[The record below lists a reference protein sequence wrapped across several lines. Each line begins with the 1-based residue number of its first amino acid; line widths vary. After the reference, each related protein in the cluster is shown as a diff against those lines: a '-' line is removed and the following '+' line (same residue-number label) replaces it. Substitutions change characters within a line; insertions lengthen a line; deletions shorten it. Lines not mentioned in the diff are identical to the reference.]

1 MTVRV
6 LAALVITVAPAGVAA
21 QGLGVFVQPTVGRV
35 LANKQTLLEDQ
46 SLRGVEA
53 GVTLKRFIELSGT
66 WWQATNNDFQRT
78 QPLTGYSGDVTLL
91 LSSTGV
97 KPYIAGGYGT
107 LRFDDGYLNS
117 AGVRPKNRQYGSVGG
132 GLRVPIG
139 SLLSLDVSA
148 RDVLMPSDSARRVI
162 GALRESTTR
171 STTHNLQLRA
181 GLRLT
186 LGGTRAKPV
195 PPVIV
200 QQMPLPSPRQAPPA
214 AAATSER
221 TANAPRQST
230 PALPQ
235 MVYQIGV
242 PGAAAATSAGA
253 MSAGAA
259 APTAMIPGFGPPGV
273 SFPAPVTGEIIVRY
287 GAGGG
292 GSPAD
297 RAASQPVADSTV
309 ARLRS
314 TLERAMRNLMW
325 PATPS
330 QRAATEAANT
340 SLREFADSVRLHDVN
355 QALRAYV
362 DAFGTMRAQAV
373 VDSLQPTL
381 VAEQVARVRIEA
393 RLDSIVTAQRI
404 ADSLLAV
411 RNAAVE
417 RAGPL
422 VISGVGFGVGT
433 QFVLGTRV
441 DLGPPVKSAP
451 WLRLMTEVGVGVGS
465 VGTVTVV
472 GLLGEARLGRYGRF
486 EPFAEAGSSL
496 VNRSEPTTS
505 HASGLSL
512 SPDLGFGAR
521 IRVGS
526 LTDNGHGRLFIVNR
540 GVDLFRLNRL
550 LVGWQL
556 R

>member
-21 QGLGVFVQPTVGRV
+21 QGLGVFVQPTVSRV

-53 GVTLKRFIELSGT
+53 GVTLNRIVELSGT
-66 WWQATNNDFQRT
+66 WWQATSSDFQSTR
-78 QPLTGYSGDVTLL
+78 PLTGYSGDVTLL

-117 AGVRPKNRQYGSVGG
+117 AGLRPKNRQFVSLGA

-148 RDVLMPSDSARRVI
+148 RDVLMPSDTARRVI
-162 GALRESTTR
+162 GALRDSTRR
-171 STTHNLQLRA
+171 STTHNVQLRA

-186 LGGTRAKPV
+186 LGGRRAKPD
-195 PPVIV
+195 PTVIV
-200 QQMPLPSPRQAPPA
+200 QQAPPPSRREAPPA
-214 AAATSER
+214 AAATAER

-242 PGAAAATSAGA
+242 PGAT
-253 MSAGAA
+253 SAGAA

-451 WLRLMTEVGVGVGS
+451 WLRLMTDVGVGVGS

>member
-53 GVTLKRFIELSGT
+53 GVTLNRIVELSGT
-66 WWQATNNDFQRT
+66 WWQATSSDFQSTR
-78 QPLTGYSGDVTLL
+78 PLTGYSGDVTLL

-117 AGVRPKNRQYGSVGG
+117 AGLRPKNRQFVSLGA

-148 RDVLMPSDSARRVI
+148 RDVLMPSDTARRVI
-162 GALRESTTR
+162 GALRDSTRR
-171 STTHNLQLRA
+171 STTHNVQLRA

-186 LGGTRAKPV
+186 LGGRRAKPD
-195 PPVIV
+195 PTVIV
-200 QQMPLPSPRQAPPA
+200 QQAPPPSRREAPPA
-214 AAATSER
+214 AAATAER

-242 PGAAAATSAGA
+242 PGAT
-253 MSAGAA
+253 SAGAA

-451 WLRLMTEVGVGVGS
+451 WLRLMTDVGVGVGS

>member
-1 MTVRV
+1 
-6 LAALVITVAPAGVAA
+6 
-21 QGLGVFVQPTVGRV
+21 
-35 LANKQTLLEDQ
+35 
-46 SLRGVEA
+46 
-53 GVTLKRFIELSGT
+53 
-66 WWQATNNDFQRT
+66 
-78 QPLTGYSGDVTLL
+78 
-91 LSSTGV
+91 
-97 KPYIAGGYGT
+97 
-107 LRFDDGYLNS
+107 
-117 AGVRPKNRQYGSVGG
+117 
-132 GLRVPIG
+132 
-139 SLLSLDVSA
+139 
-148 RDVLMPSDSARRVI
+148 
-162 GALRESTTR
+162 
-171 STTHNLQLRA
+171 
-181 GLRLT
+181 
-186 LGGTRAKPV
+186 
-195 PPVIV
+195 
-200 QQMPLPSPRQAPPA
+200 
-214 AAATSER
+214 
-221 TANAPRQST
+221 
-230 PALPQ
+230 

-242 PGAAAATSAGA
+242 PGAT
-253 MSAGAA
+253 SAGAA

-451 WLRLMTEVGVGVGS
+451 WLRLMTDVGVGVGS

>member
-1 MTVRV
+1 MMRMTVRV

-53 GVTLKRFIELSGT
+53 GVTLNRIVELSGT
-66 WWQATNNDFQRT
+66 WWQATSSDFQSTR
-78 QPLTGYSGDVTLL
+78 PLTGYSGDVTLL

-117 AGVRPKNRQYGSVGG
+117 AGLRPKNRQFVSLGA

-148 RDVLMPSDSARRVI
+148 RDVLMPSDTARRVI
-162 GALRESTTR
+162 GALRDSTRR
-171 STTHNLQLRA
+171 STTHNVQLRA

-186 LGGTRAKPV
+186 LGGRRAKPD
-195 PPVIV
+195 PTVIV
-200 QQMPLPSPRQAPPA
+200 QQAPPPSRREAPPA
-214 AAATSER
+214 AAATAER

-242 PGAAAATSAGA
+242 PGAT
-253 MSAGAA
+253 SAGAA

-451 WLRLMTEVGVGVGS
+451 WLRLMTDVGVGVGS

>member
-1 MTVRV
+1 MMRMTVRV

-21 QGLGVFVQPTVGRV
+21 QGLGVFVQPTVSRV

-53 GVTLKRFIELSGT
+53 GVTLNRIVELSGT
-66 WWQATNNDFQRT
+66 WWQATSSDFQSTR
-78 QPLTGYSGDVTLL
+78 PLTGYSGDVTLL

-117 AGVRPKNRQYGSVGG
+117 AGLRPKNRQFVSLGA

-148 RDVLMPSDSARRVI
+148 RDVLMPSDTARRVI
-162 GALRESTTR
+162 GALRDSTRR
-171 STTHNLQLRA
+171 STTHNVQLRA

-186 LGGTRAKPV
+186 LGGRRAKPD
-195 PPVIV
+195 PTVIV
-200 QQMPLPSPRQAPPA
+200 QQAPPPSRREAPPA
-214 AAATSER
+214 AAATAER

-242 PGAAAATSAGA
+242 PGAT
-253 MSAGAA
+253 SAGAA

-373 VDSLQPTL
+373 MDSLQPTL

-451 WLRLMTEVGVGVGS
+451 WLRLMTDVGVGVGS

>member
-1 MTVRV
+1 
-6 LAALVITVAPAGVAA
+6 
-21 QGLGVFVQPTVGRV
+21 
-35 LANKQTLLEDQ
+35 
-46 SLRGVEA
+46 
-53 GVTLKRFIELSGT
+53 
-66 WWQATNNDFQRT
+66 
-78 QPLTGYSGDVTLL
+78 
-91 LSSTGV
+91 
-97 KPYIAGGYGT
+97 
-107 LRFDDGYLNS
+107 
-117 AGVRPKNRQYGSVGG
+117 
-132 GLRVPIG
+132 
-139 SLLSLDVSA
+139 
-148 RDVLMPSDSARRVI
+148 
-162 GALRESTTR
+162 
-171 STTHNLQLRA
+171 
-181 GLRLT
+181 
-186 LGGTRAKPV
+186 
-195 PPVIV
+195 
-200 QQMPLPSPRQAPPA
+200 
-214 AAATSER
+214 
-221 TANAPRQST
+221 
-230 PALPQ
+230 
-235 MVYQIGV
+235 
-242 PGAAAATSAGA
+242 
-253 MSAGAA
+253 
-259 APTAMIPGFGPPGV
+259 MIPGFGPPGV

-441 DLGPPVKSAP
+441 DLGPPVKSTP

>member
-1 MTVRV
+1 MMRMTVRV

-21 QGLGVFVQPTVGRV
+21 QGLGVFVQPTVSRV

-53 GVTLKRFIELSGT
+53 GVTLNRIVELSGT
-66 WWQATNNDFQRT
+66 WWQATSSDFQSTR
-78 QPLTGYSGDVTLL
+78 PLTGYSGDVTLL

-117 AGVRPKNRQYGSVGG
+117 AGLRPKNRQFVSLGA

-148 RDVLMPSDSARRVI
+148 RDVLMPSDTARRVI
-162 GALRESTTR
+162 GALRDSTRR
-171 STTHNLQLRA
+171 STTHNVQLRA

-186 LGGTRAKPV
+186 LGGRRAKPD
-195 PPVIV
+195 PTVIV
-200 QQMPLPSPRQAPPA
+200 QQAPPPSRREAPPA
-214 AAATSER
+214 AAATAER

-242 PGAAAATSAGA
+242 PGAT
-253 MSAGAA
+253 SAGAA

-451 WLRLMTEVGVGVGS
+451 WLRLMTDVGVGVGS

>member
-1 MTVRV
+1 
-6 LAALVITVAPAGVAA
+6 VITVAPAGVAA
-21 QGLGVFVQPTVGRV
+21 QGLGVFVQPTVSRV

-53 GVTLKRFIELSGT
+53 GVTLNRIVELSGT
-66 WWQATNNDFQRT
+66 WWQATSSDFQSTR
-78 QPLTGYSGDVTLL
+78 PLTGYSGDVTLL

-117 AGVRPKNRQYGSVGG
+117 AGLRPKNRQFVSLGA

-148 RDVLMPSDSARRVI
+148 RDVLMPSDTARRVI
-162 GALRESTTR
+162 GALRDSTRR
-171 STTHNLQLRA
+171 STTHNVQLRA

-186 LGGTRAKPV
+186 LGGRRAKPD
-195 PPVIV
+195 PTVIV
-200 QQMPLPSPRQAPPA
+200 QQAPPPSRREAPPA
-214 AAATSER
+214 AAATAER

-242 PGAAAATSAGA
+242 PGAT
-253 MSAGAA
+253 SAGAA

-373 VDSLQPTL
+373 MDSLQPTL

-451 WLRLMTEVGVGVGS
+451 WLRLMTDVGVGVGS

-472 GLLGEARLGRYGRF
+472 GLLGEARLGRYGRV

>member
-21 QGLGVFVQPTVGRV
+21 QGLGVFVQPTVSRV

-53 GVTLKRFIELSGT
+53 GVTLNRIVELSGT
-66 WWQATNNDFQRT
+66 WWQATSSDFQSTR
-78 QPLTGYSGDVTLL
+78 PLTGYSGDVTLL

-117 AGVRPKNRQYGSVGG
+117 AGLRPKNRQFVSLGA

-148 RDVLMPSDSARRVI
+148 RDVLMPSDTARRVI
-162 GALRESTTR
+162 GALRDSTRR
-171 STTHNLQLRA
+171 STTHNVQLRA

-186 LGGTRAKPV
+186 LGGRRAKPD
-195 PPVIV
+195 PTVIV
-200 QQMPLPSPRQAPPA
+200 QQAPPPSRREAPPA
-214 AAATSER
+214 AAATAER

-242 PGAAAATSAGA
+242 PGAT
-253 MSAGAA
+253 SAGAA

-373 VDSLQPTL
+373 MDSLQPTL

-451 WLRLMTEVGVGVGS
+451 WLRLMTDVGVGVGS